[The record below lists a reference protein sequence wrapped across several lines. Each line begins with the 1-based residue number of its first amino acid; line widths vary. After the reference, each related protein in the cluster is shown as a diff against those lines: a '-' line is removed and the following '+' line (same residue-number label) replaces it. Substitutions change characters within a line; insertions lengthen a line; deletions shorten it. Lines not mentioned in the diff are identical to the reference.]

1 MRIRFAVA
9 LLISCALGAVA
20 PLARAEVYMWTDEQ
34 GVTHYTTDKRQVPEH
49 LREQIRDAAPVV
61 APAPVAPAV
70 VPEPAPAP
78 EPEAATATP
87 SVEAAPPAEPSAA
100 PETTDAPP
108 APLAEPG
115 AEPTASPAAEPA
127 PEPKPLP
134 PVDAGLEPG
143 DSPEIARVKEQ
154 IAADRE
160 RIKQLLAEPGADGET
175 LAGNAELRETGERLA
190 RRQAKLEGLRSESN
204 P

>member
-1 MRIRFAVA
+1 
-9 LLISCALGAVA
+9 
-20 PLARAEVYMWTDEQ
+20 MWTDEQ

-49 LREQIRDAAPVV
+49 LREQIHDAAPVV

-70 VPEPAPAP
+70 VPEPAPAREI
-78 EPEAATATP
+78 EPAEATP
-87 SVEAAPPAEPSAA
+87 AVETAPPLLTPDSARG
-100 PETTDAPP
+100 PE
-108 APLAEPG
+108 
-115 AEPTASPAAEPA
+115 AEPA
-127 PEPKPLP
+127 PEPPPLP

-175 LAGNAELRETGERLA
+175 LAGNAELRETGERLS
-190 RRQAKLEGLRSESN
+190 RKQAELEGLRSESN